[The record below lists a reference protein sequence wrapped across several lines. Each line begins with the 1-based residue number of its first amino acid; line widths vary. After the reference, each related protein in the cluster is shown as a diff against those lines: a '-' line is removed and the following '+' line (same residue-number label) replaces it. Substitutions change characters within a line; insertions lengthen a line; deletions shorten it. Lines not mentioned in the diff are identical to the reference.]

1 MKKVLM
7 HVQLKPDTLSKVICF
22 VFFVVVVVLT
32 GTHLIQFRRLRVMVI
47 ASP

>member
-22 VFFVVVVVLT
+22 VVVLT

>member
-7 HVQLKPDTLSKVICF
+7 HVQLKPDTLSKVIC
-22 VFFVVVVVLT
+22 FVVVVVLT

>member
-22 VFFVVVVVLT
+22 VFVVVVVLT

>member
-22 VFFVVVVVLT
+22 VFVVVVLT

>member
-22 VFFVVVVVLT
+22 VVVVVVLT